1 MKYYHITQK
10 ENALSINFLGLK
22 SNENGEIFLFS
33 DWTLTTR
40 RNKKTVLICDLI
52 AKNQLFFDEFII
64 YEINPKGI
72 NGKIENDNVA
82 ELTSKN
88 QWIIMQDTIPR
99 SYLKLT
105 GERSID
111 TKSLHELQLDLIS
124 DYATYATV

>member
-1 MKYYHITQK
+1 MKYYHITKK
-10 ENALSINFLGLK
+10 ENAVSIAFKGLT

-52 AKNQLFFDEFII
+52 AQNQLGIDEFII

-72 NGKIENDNVA
+72 KGEIKTDNVA
-82 ELTSKN
+82 ELTSKF
-88 QWIIMQDTIPR
+88 QWIITQDNISR
-99 SYLKLT
+99 SYVKLI

-111 TKSLHELQLDLIS
+111 IKSINEFYLDYVS
-124 DYATYATV
+124 EFATV